1 MKADLSRWKRK
12 ATKNLGNVPKMT
24 GFESDYIP
32 ADMARTIRES
42 LPACKTADD
51 VAGVFEA
58 VRGIEHTQITEVIK
72 QDDTALKSLAAS
84 IDALV
89 NKATTYTETITEL

>member
-1 MKADLSRWKRK
+1 
-12 ATKNLGNVPKMT
+12 MT

-58 VRGIEHTQITEVIK
+58 VKGGTISHFGQLAEIAPSMNKGAEEIK
-72 QDDTALKSLAAS
+72 ILAAS

-89 NKATTYTETITEL
+89 TQATKAAANSATQAVINWTEVR